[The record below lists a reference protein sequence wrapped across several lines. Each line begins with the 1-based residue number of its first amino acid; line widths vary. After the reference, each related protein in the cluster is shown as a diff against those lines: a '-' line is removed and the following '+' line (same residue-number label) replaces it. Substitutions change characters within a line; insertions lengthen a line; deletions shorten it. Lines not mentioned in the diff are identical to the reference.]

1 MKNENYCKKLFRNFS
16 IFEYEK
22 EERFLRE
29 MHKSGWKFV
38 KVTGFGVYHFEKCT
52 PEDVIYQLD
61 YNRDAQKK
69 RDEYLQMFTDC
80 GWDHLQDYAGYSYFR
95 KPAADM
101 REDEG
106 IFCDEESKIM
116 MMERVLK
123 GRMTPLLILFF
134 CCLMPQCVMNIAW
147 GNYPIAALHGA
158 LMGIYLAVFIFCA
171 KKYLNM
177 KNGRK

>member
-1 MKNENYCKKLFRNFS
+1 MKNENYCKKLFRYFS

-22 EERFLRE
+22 EEKFLRE

-38 KVTGFGVYHFEKCT
+38 KVAGFGIYHFEKCT
-52 PEDVIYQLD
+52 SEDVIYQLD
-61 YNRDAQKK
+61 YNRDAQKN
-69 RDEYLQMFTDC
+69 REEYLQMFSDC
-80 GWDHLQDYAGYSYFR
+80 GWEHLQDYAGYSYFR

-106 IFCDEESKIM
+106 IFCDEDSKLM

-134 CCLMPQCVMNIAW
+134 CCLMPQCVMQITW
-147 GNYPIAALHGA
+147 GNYMVAALHGA
-158 LMGIYLAVFIFCA
+158 LMGVYLAVFIFCA